1 MSKFDFKSRMPIP
14 MGFDTEC
21 KRGARII
28 DSFLKPGALDTNK
41 LIPASILER
50 ARGIA
55 FLSVIKAGFIWSG
68 RLGSGLVVARLPNG
82 SWSAPSAISIGGA
95 GVGGQVGGEL
105 TDFVMILTTPD
116 AVKAFSHGGNLTL
129 GANVGVAA
137 GPFGRSAEASGAV
150 RNLAPV
156 LSYSR
161 TKGLFIGISL
171 EGTVIVER
179 KGANKDAYNRAVR
192 PEELLSGSVPP
203 PPCADV
209 LFRALN
215 MRIPPISMTGGTPGS
230 MTPASSTPGPYA
242 PTAYYGEAAYG
253 SAATFGGASG
263 QDAASNYAPT
273 SNYGASTSAEPSHLN
288 RSATTSSHQSGY
300 PPYGSDSKFDAAPA
314 YEEAVRSGPSDH
326 YQPPTGD
333 HKRRP
338 PPAIPARRPAPPVDS
353 NPRVVAKYNFAGD
366 QPTDLPFNKGDI
378 IIVTKHDGNA
388 NSWWEGKCN
397 GKEGSFPSNFLEE
410 TSLESMELLSK
421 QNGH

>member
-68 RLGSGLVVARLPNG
+68 RLGSGLVVAR
-82 SWSAPSAISIGGA
+82 
-95 GVGGQVGGEL
+95 
-105 TDFVMILTTPD
+105 
-116 AVKAFSHGGNLTL
+116 
-129 GANVGVAA
+129 
-137 GPFGRSAEASGAV
+137 
-150 RNLAPV
+150 
-156 LSYSR
+156 
-161 TKGLFIGISL
+161 
-171 EGTVIVER
+171 
-179 KGANKDAYNRAVR
+179 
-192 PEELLSGSVPP
+192 
-203 PPCADV
+203 
-209 LFRALN
+209 
-215 MRIPPISMTGGTPGS
+215 
-230 MTPASSTPGPYA
+230 
-242 PTAYYGEAAYG
+242 
-253 SAATFGGASG
+253 
-263 QDAASNYAPT
+263 
-273 SNYGASTSAEPSHLN
+273 
-288 RSATTSSHQSGY
+288 
-300 PPYGSDSKFDAAPA
+300 
-314 YEEAVRSGPSDH
+314 
-326 YQPPTGD
+326 
-333 HKRRP
+333 
-338 PPAIPARRPAPPVDS
+338 